1 MSSLTK
7 SSNQGKKSAIRS
19 LQSQYIFVALLLGCL
34 VLTGSTLGYINII
47 TTSSELSSQA
57 DTTSRVL
64 GLTTNMRED
73 SSNSYS
79 IIQTFMLDPDYGSH
93 KKQLLNE
100 ITQIRQNLH
109 LIAREPLI
117 KQLGLKDKTTEVS
130 EQVDKLKTA
139 ALHLFDVRIAT
150 HQQYPALDIS
160 TQQMNPA
167 SHEILSALKLTLLE
181 YRDNTLLQDLQT
193 REYALLNEAL
203 VGWMNTIAA
212 YRLYLSN
219 RMGSFDSLEILEQ
232 ESIVDSHIKLIEK
245 IATQLVEL
253 NQQQRFDFQ
262 GSNLITQLPLH
273 IQQWKNGFTEVKRI
287 NQSGEWRQDNML
299 LNKTIIPLI
308 QAINHNLK
316 NIDYEVKHEY
326 QRILE
331 DKTFASTKQNYILIG
346 IILLFLI
353 YIIISIKLLQHFI
366 IKPIA
371 SIASTMK
378 NEAYHHNGFHLPN
391 FTRTRETQDLI
402 DAFSEMSHQVFKR
415 QDELE
420 YQAMHDSLT
429 GLPNRLMLHQRLD
442 YHLLISSREK
452 QNLIFMMLDLNRFK
466 EINDTLG
473 HHIGDNLLVQV
484 GERILRLLRNVDT
497 VARLGGDEFALLLPN
512 TNRSQARIVANSI
525 NRALEKTFIVND
537 YELQISASIGIA
549 ECPNDGT
556 DSHILMQ
563 HADVAMYI
571 AKREK
576 SGYHYYSVTEDSHSI
591 GRLSLGSDLKSAIE
605 NNQLELKFQPKYSM
619 QSAEITGAEALLRWN
634 HPDSGAVSPEVIVDL
649 AEEMG
654 VINELSNWVIENAI
668 RFCAKHT
675 KEHPECTISI
685 NLSVHNLRDPNLLS
699 NINYW
704 LLTHNLDSS
713 RICFEITESAMMTN
727 PEKSIQVL
735 NKLHKLGIKLSVDDF
750 GTGFSSLAYLKL
762 LPVSELKIDKS
773 FVMDILH
780 DESDR
785 LIVHSTIELSHN
797 LGINVV
803 AEGIESK
810 ECWNMLQEMGCDSAQ
825 GYYMSKP
832 ISESEMGT
840 LLKSPSNRK
849 GNFSSLTK
857 AV

>member
-1 MSSLTK
+1 MSS
-7 SSNQGKKSAIRS
+7 SSKVNHQGKTRAIRS

-47 TTSSELSSQA
+47 TTTSELTSQT

-64 GLTTNMRED
+64 SLTTNMREY

-79 IIQTFMLDPDYGSH
+79 IIQTFMLDPNYETH
-93 KKQLLNE
+93 KKQLLGE
-100 ITQIRQNLH
+100 IVQIRQNLH
-109 LIAREPLI
+109 LITREPLI
-117 KQLGLKDKTTEVS
+117 KQLQLLGTTTQLS
-130 EQVDKLKTA
+130 EQIDQLKA
-139 ALHLFDVRIAT
+139 ASLHLFNIRITA
-150 HQQYPALDIS
+150 QEQYPALEIS
-160 TQQMNPA
+160 TQRMNPA

-181 YRDNTLLQDLQT
+181 YRENNSVHLQT
-193 REYALLNEAL
+193 REYELLNEAL

-219 RMGSFDSLEILEQ
+219 RMGSFDTQEIYEQ
-232 ESIVDSHIKLIEK
+232 ENIVDSHIELIEK
-245 IATQLVEL
+245 ITTQLIEL

-262 GSNLITQLPLH
+262 GSNLIVSLAQY
-273 IQQWKNGFTEVKRI
+273 IQQWKEGFAEVKRI

-299 LNKTIIPLI
+299 LNKTVIPLI
-308 QAINHNLK
+308 QAINQNLK
-316 NIDYEVKHEY
+316 NIDYEVKHKY
-326 QRILE
+326 QSILE

-378 NEAYHHNGFHLPN
+378 DEAYHHNGFHLPN
-391 FTRTRETQDLI
+391 FTRTKETQDLI

-429 GLPNRLMLHQRLD
+429 GLPNRMMLHQRLD
-442 YHLLISSREK
+442 YHLLISTREK
-452 QNLIFMMLDLNRFK
+452 QSLIFMMLDLNRFK

-473 HHIGDNLLVQV
+473 HHIGDTLLVQV
-484 GERILRLLRNVDT
+484 GERISKLLRNVDT

-525 NRALEKTFIVND
+525 NRALEKIFNVND

-556 DSHILMQ
+556 DSHTLMQ

-576 SGYHYYSVTEDSHSI
+576 SGYHYYSATEDSHSI
-591 GRLSLGSDLKSAIE
+591 GRLSLGSDLKTAIE

-619 QSAEITGAEALLRWN
+619 QSAHISGAEALLRWN
-634 HPDSGAVSPEVIVDL
+634 HPDTGHIPPEVIIDL

-654 VINELSNWVIENAI
+654 VINDLSNWIIENAI
-668 RFCAKHT
+668 RFCAKHS
-675 KEHPECTISI
+675 KDHPECTIAI
-685 NLSVHNLRDPNLLS
+685 NLSVHNLRDPQLLA

-704 LLTHNLDSS
+704 LLTYNLDSS

-735 NKLHKLGIKLSVDDF
+735 NKLNKLGIKLSVDDF

-785 LIVHSTIELSHN
+785 LIVRSTIELSHN
-797 LGINVV
+797 LGLNVV
-803 AEGIESK
+803 AEGIESIQ
-810 ECWNMLQEMGCDSAQ
+810 CWNMLQQMGCDSAQ

-832 ISESEMGT
+832 LSENDMSE
-840 LLKSPSNRK
+840 LLKSPSLESAHLAR
-849 GNFSSLTK
+849 LTK